1 MKKIL
6 PILIPVIA
14 LLAWIAWRWAGDR
27 AAAEA
32 APISWKGPPPNLS
45 VGDPAA
51 VFKRAFWRVPS
62 PEDEIVHAG
71 RHEWSDEGGV
81 TKWAWFIEVKASPG
95 LVKYLRE
102 ENAFGLIPAAS
113 AQLPEERPGW
123 FRFDPSEV
131 SVLKFPHGRL
141 QLIFSTKNNTLL
153 ASDSGA
159 GFQRGAPE
167 PVPAGTSANAPAP
180 GRLPNTAPPNPK
192 P

>member
-1 MKKIL
+1 MKNPLLIL
-6 PILIPVIA
+6 FPVLA
-14 LLAWIAWRWAGDR
+14 LLVWAAWRWVDGR
-27 AAAEA
+27 ASDEA
-32 APISWKGPPPNLS
+32 APISWKGPPPTLT
-45 VGDPAA
+45 VGDSAM

-81 TKWAWFIEVKASPG
+81 TKWQWFIEVKASPS

-131 SVLKFPHGRL
+131 SVLKSPHGRL

-153 ASDSGA
+153 ATDSGA

-167 PVPAGTSANAPAP
+167 PAPADPLASAPAP